1 VVTWTSGFMAA
12 HRCNTMSSLLSIRAQ
27 RNRRTQRDK
36 QDEKV
41 NEEEKTWLQLSFT
54 YQALGVG

>member
-1 VVTWTSGFMAA
+1 
-12 HRCNTMSSLLSIRAQ
+12 MSSLLSIRAQ